1 MARPRRRL
9 HPGGEEGFT
18 LVELIVVVVILGVLV
33 TIAVPTFLGA
43 RNRAQDSAA
52 KASIRTAFTAGRI
65 IFSTTDSYA
74 AATLLELSNT
84 ETSLTWVDDV
94 TVSPEP
100 KVVSSDVSGGVL
112 TLAAFSKAGNCFFI
126 EDDPPNDTQF
136 GMLTGVAEAD
146 CYAGNAAVVAFGQ
159 SW

>member
-1 MARPRRRL
+1 MARLRRRRL

-74 AATLLELSNT
+74 AATLLELSDT

-100 KVVSSDVSGGVL
+100 KVVSSDV
-112 TLAAFSKAGNCFFI
+112 
-126 EDDPPNDTQF
+126 
-136 GMLTGVAEAD
+136 
-146 CYAGNAAVVAFGQ
+146 
-159 SW
+159 